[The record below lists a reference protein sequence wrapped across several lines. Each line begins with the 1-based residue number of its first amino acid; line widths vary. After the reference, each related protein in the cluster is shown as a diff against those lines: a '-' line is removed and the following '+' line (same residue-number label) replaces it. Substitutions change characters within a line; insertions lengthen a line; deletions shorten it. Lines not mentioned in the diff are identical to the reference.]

1 MAEKLERLQEGERE
15 RGQID
20 EERRGTDGDEG
31 GKRRADEIGERS
43 PTLALRHESSLGTQ
57 LSGGSKDS
65 RGAAN

>member
-15 RGQID
+15 RSD
-20 EERRGTDGDEG
+20 RRGKERDGREG